1 MADLYA
7 NYAELSAAKVEG
19 QDYQI
24 RYEDNGSD
32 ILILS
37 PHAGSI
43 ESGSTELIQAITDDM
58 TEWNWYL
65 FEGMQSSNN
74 SELHIT
80 STNFDEPRAL
90 NMLSKA
96 SRSVSIHGKS
106 GDIADT
112 AIGGIDAPLRNTI
125 WKKLEE
131 KGFVVTRA
139 SGGIAGLEP
148 ENVVNRNLKG
158 MGVQLELSTAQRKA
172 FFTNDD
178 FSRSNRTDP
187 ANWTQALY
195 DYKQA
200 IVDSILEV
208 YGRQFDVSTTFLM
221 NFEGDLEY
229 GKGYQ
234 NEMATKLQSKVD
246 QTIFDPVKGTV
257 EQHTSEINQMADI
270 LETKVEQSVFDTVE
284 ERVTNN
290 ETTLTQQADLI
301 KSKVDQTAFDDLG
314 DVVNQNTSTIQQ
326 QADLIQTKVT
336 EEEVKE
342 IGRRQER
349 LKVRY
354 VRDTLNGSSKSSSNL
369 WGEIKVM
376 RQGVNLANG
385 ILPTSSTAP
394 TGTYG
399 LEVITDEATDKS
411 CSINGTDVWVQ
422 IDLGQVYEDIEYL
435 HIWHYDYDAGRA
447 FNHKS
452 QVSEDGVNWYTLF
465 DSSKDGAV
473 NEVSGGFKIIIN
485 NAVTLGEMQYNID
498 KHGSSITQ
506 LSDEIQTKVE
516 ESAFN
521 ALTGTVDEHTST
533 LTQHASD
540 IEARVQK
547 GDVVQQVNLDTSGL
561 TIDVS
566 KLDIK
571 GVTTFIASGY
581 PNMIPPKLDSFEQ
594 FPTGTLE
601 NWKEVGY
608 TGSLDI
614 CDITTDYSLDG
625 GKSLRIRSTVD
636 NDGWVYLSSGSSNFN
651 IDVIEGKTYMFSFYA
666 YNFNN
671 TLAGVK
677 GAIKDSLGNF
687 YHSDEVEINKNN
699 GWVRFERKVTIPAGV
714 TSVNTVLY
722 NQKSSIS
729 VVFDCI
735 QFEEVEPDV
744 LRASSWK
751 PVSATIINGANI
763 ETGTMSWEAG
773 YGGNLTLGGQ
783 GNVNGRLVVLND
795 NDEVVADL
803 DAGKGGFSDLYVA
816 NLEAPN
822 VVSYSSDDMNIYVSD
837 RLLDY
842 TGAVEPNDSN
852 TGEGWTSPLR
862 TIAEA
867 LRRIPKYYDGKATIY
882 IAYQSTFYEDIRIKS
897 ITGAGSVTIE
907 GQKSKIQG
915 GIGVY
920 ACSAQIF
927 VKELTVNGRSG
938 SYSVVGVYQTPY
950 CVLDNLYVYGNTS
963 DRGIDILQGSYAQV
977 QSCQV
982 YDVAYG
988 ILARYGATVFLVNGK
1003 GLATTNGIQ
1012 AQGGYITGYGSAP
1025 SGNSAMS
1032 SESRGGKI
1040 FGGFTADSGSA
1051 TPPAPPETTTV
1062 WNSTSGDSW
1071 RDNFGGQW
1079 YGQNEVVQGYW
1090 GGYGVYK
1097 GLWMFG
1103 TAPSSAVT
1111 GKTIKS
1117 MRLYVKRN
1125 NSGGNSGDVTCYF
1138 RPHGYTSK
1146 PSGSPSYLNASTTA
1160 SFKWGVGKWIT
1171 LPSSFHSLFESGSA
1185 KGIGI
1190 YINSTSSNYY
1200 AKFGMSA
1207 KLEITYA

>member
-1 MADLYA
+1 MADLFA
-7 NYAELSAAKVEG
+7 NYAELAAAKVEG
-19 QDYQI
+19 QDYQVS
-24 RYEDNGSD
+24 YKDNGSD
-32 ILILS
+32 MLLFS
-37 PHAGSI
+37 PHAGAI
-43 ESGSTELIQAITDDM
+43 EIGSSELITAISKERP
-58 TEWNWYL
+58 EWNWYL
-65 FEGMQSSNN
+65 FEGLQSSNN

-90 NMLSKA
+90 NMMSKA
-96 SRSVSIHGKS
+96 SRSVTIHGKA
-106 GDIADT
+106 GDLPDT
-112 AIGGIDAPLRNTI
+112 AIGGLDAPLRNTL

-131 KGFVVTRA
+131 RGFSVVRA

-148 ENVVNRNLKG
+148 DNIVNRNLRG
-158 MGVQLELSTAQRKA
+158 HGVQLELSTAQRKA
-172 FFTNDD
+172 FFKDNDW
-178 FSRSNRTDP
+178 SKSKRSDP
-187 ANWTQALY
+187 ANWTQTLH

-200 IVDSILEV
+200 VIDAVEEV

-221 NFEGDLEY
+221 NFEGDLQY

-246 QTIFDPVKGTV
+246 QNVFDPVKGTV

-270 LETKVEQSVFDTVE
+270 IETKVDQSVFDTVE
-284 ERVTNN
+284 EKVT
-290 ETTLTQQADLI
+290 EHSSTLTQQAELI
-301 KSKVDQTAFDDLG
+301 KSKVDQKAFDDLG
-314 DVVNQNTSTIQQ
+314 NIVNQNSSSIQQ
-326 QADLIQTKVT
+326 QADLIQSKVT

-354 VRDTLNGSSKSSSNL
+354 VRDVLNGSNKSSSNL

-376 RQGVNLANG
+376 RQGVNLAKG
-385 ILPTSSTAP
+385 ILPTSSAAP

-399 LEVITDEATDKS
+399 LEVITDELTNYS

-422 IDLGQVYEDIEYL
+422 VDLGQTYEDIEYL

-452 QVSEDGVNWYTLF
+452 QVSEDGENWYTLF

-473 NEVSGGFKIIIN
+473 NEVGGGFKIIIN
-485 NAVTLGEMQYNID
+485 NAVTLGEMQTTID

-506 LSDEIQTKVE
+506 LSDEISSKVE
-516 ESAFN
+516 SKAFN
-521 ALTGTVDEHTST
+521 ELTGTVEEHSST
-533 LTQHASD
+533 LTQHANE
-540 IEARVQK
+540 IEAKVEK

-581 PNMIPPKLDSFEQ
+581 PNMIPPKFDSFEQ

-601 NWKEVGY
+601 NWKDVGY
-608 TGSLDI
+608 TTSLNI
-614 CDITTDYSLDG
+614 CDVTTDYSLDG
-625 GKSLRIRSTVD
+625 GKALRVRSSVD
-636 NDGWVYLSSGSSNFN
+636 NDGWVYLSNGSSNFN
-651 IDVIEGKTYMFSFYA
+651 IKVIEGKTYMFSFYA

-677 GAIKDSLGNF
+677 GAVKDSAGNF
-687 YHSDEVEINKNN
+687 YHTDQVEINKNN

-722 NQKSSIS
+722 NQKGGIS
-729 VVFDCI
+729 VVFDCV

-773 YGGNLTLGGQ
+773 YGGNLTLGGK

-795 NDEVVADL
+795 NDEVIADL

-816 NLEAPN
+816 NLDAPN
-822 VVSYSSDDMNIYVSD
+822 VVSYSREEINLYVSD
-837 RLLDY
+837 RKLEY
-842 TGAVEPNDSN
+842 TGSIDPSDDNEG
-852 TGEGWTSPLR
+852 TGWTRPLAS
-862 TIAEA
+862 IAEA
-867 LRRIPKYYDGKATIY
+867 IRRIPKYYDGTCTVNV
-882 IAYQSTFYEDIRIKS
+882 AYNSTFYEDIQIKGFMGNGK
-897 ITGAGSVTIE
+897 ITLSGSGIKIE
-907 GQKSKIQG
+907 GGMS
-915 GIGVY
+915 IGSNL
-920 ACSAQIF
+920 ASIF
-927 VKELTVNGRSG
+927 VKGFTFNGKSG
-938 SYSVVGVYQTPY
+938 SYSIIGVYQTAY
-950 CVLDNLYVYGNTS
+950 CVLQNLYVYGNSS

-977 QSCQV
+977 DNCEI
-982 YDVAYG
+982 YDVKQG
-988 ILARYGATVFLVNGK
+988 ILGRYGGTAYVYNCKGYATS
-1003 GLATTNGIQ
+1003 AGIY
-1012 AQGGYITGYGSAP
+1012 AHGGYITGGGTAP
-1025 SGNSAMS
+1025 NGGVLSG
-1032 SESRGGKI
+1032 EGYGGKV
-1040 FGGFTADSGSA
+1040 FGSFTANNGSYS
-1051 TPPAPPETTTV
+1051 PPAPPQTTKSFTA
-1062 WNSTSGDSW
+1062 TSRDSW

-1079 YGQNEVVQGYW
+1079 YGQNEAVQGYW

-1097 GLWMFG
+1097 GLWFFG
-1103 TAPSSAVT
+1103 SSPSDTVT

-1125 NSGGNSGDVTCYF
+1125 SSGGNSGAVTCYF
-1138 RPHGYTSK
+1138 RPHAYTSK
-1146 PSGSPSYLNASTTA
+1146 PSGSPSYLNASVTTTLR
-1160 SFKWGVGKWIT
+1160 WGEGKWIT
-1171 LPSSFHSLFESGSA
+1171 LPSSFHTLFQNGSA
-1185 KGIGI
+1185 KGVGI
-1190 YINSTSSNYY
+1190 YINSTSQNYY
-1200 AKFGMSA
+1200 AKFGMNA
-1207 KLEITYA
+1207 TLEITYG

>member
-7 NYAELSAAKVEG
+7 NYAELSAVKVEG
-19 QDYQI
+19 QDYQV
-24 RYEDNGSD
+24 RFEDNGSD

-58 TEWNWYL
+58 DKWNWYL

-148 ENVVNRNLKG
+148 ENVVNRNLRG

-200 IVDSILEV
+200 IVDAILEV
-208 YGRQFDVSTTFLM
+208 YGRRFDVSTTFLM
-221 NFEGDLEY
+221 NFEGDLNF

-234 NEMATKLQSKVD
+234 NETAVKLESKVD
-246 QTIFDPVKGTV
+246 QTVFDPIKGTV
-257 EQHTSEINQMADI
+257 EDHTSQITQMNDVIA
-270 LETKVEQSVFDTVE
+270 TKVDQSVFDTVNE
-284 ERVTNN
+284 QVTNN
-290 ETTLTQQADLI
+290 TSTLQQQADLIATKVDQTVFDDLGDEVSNNTSTLTQQADLI
-301 KSKVDQTAFDDLG
+301 A
-314 DVVNQNTSTIQQ
+314 
-326 QADLIQTKVT
+326 TKVT
-336 EEEVKE
+336 EDQVKE

-376 RQGVNLANG
+376 RQGVNLAKG

-394 TGTYG
+394 TGSYG
-399 LEVITDEATDKS
+399 LEVITDELTDKS
-411 CSINGTDVWVQ
+411 CSIDGTDVWVQ
-422 IDLGQVYEDIEYL
+422 IDLGQVYEDIEYF
-435 HIWHYDYDAGRA
+435 HVWHYDYDNGRA

-465 DSSKDGAV
+465 DSDKDGAV
-473 NEVSGGFKIIIN
+473 TEVSGGFKIIIN
-485 NAVTLGEMQYNID
+485 NAVTLGEMQTVQES
-498 KHGSSITQ
+498 HTSSITQ
-506 LSDEIQTKVE
+506 LSDEISTKVE
-516 ESAFN
+516 ESVFN
-521 ALTGTVDEHTST
+521 DLSGTVEDHSST
-533 LTQHASD
+533 LTQHATD
-540 IEARVQK
+540 ISARVVK
-547 GDVVQQVNLDTSGL
+547 GEVVQEVNLDQSGL
-561 TIDVS
+561 KINVN
-566 KLDIK
+566 KLDVTGI
-571 GVTTFIASGY
+571 TTFIASGY
-581 PNMIPPKLDSFEQ
+581 PNMIPPKFDSWEQ
-594 FPTGTLE
+594 YPNGTLP
-601 NWKEVGY
+601 NWVDVGY
-608 TGSLDI
+608 TGSIDI
-614 CDITTDYSLDG
+614 CDVTTDYSLDG

-636 NDGWVYLSSGSSNFN
+636 NDGWVYLSSGSTNYN

-677 GAIKDSLGNF
+677 GAVKDSAGNF
-687 YHSDEVEINKNN
+687 YHTDEVEINKNN
-699 GWVRFERKVTIPAGV
+699 GWVRFFRKVTIPAGV

-722 NQKSSIS
+722 NNKGSIS
-729 VVFDCI
+729 VVYDCV

-744 LRASSWK
+744 LRPSSWK

-763 ETGTMSWEAG
+763 ETGTMSWDAG
-773 YGGNLTLGGQ
+773 YGGELTLGGS
-783 GNVNGRLVVLND
+783 GNVNGKMVVLNE
-795 NDEVVADL
+795 NGEVIADL

-816 NLEAPN
+816 NLDAPN
-822 VVSYSSDDMNIYVSD
+822 VVSYSSDSINLYVSD

-842 TGAVEPNDSN
+842 TGAVDPSDSN
-852 TGEGWTSPLR
+852 DGDGWTSPLR
-862 TIAEA
+862 TITEA
-867 LRRIPKYYDGKATIY
+867 LRRIPKYYDGDCVIN
-882 IAYQSTFYEDIRIKS
+882 IAYQSVLYEDIRMI
-897 ITGAGSVTIE
+897 GFLGNGTIRLKAQ
-907 GQKSKIQG
+907 GSKIQG
-915 GIGVY
+915 NIVIG
-920 ACSAQIF
+920 ANMLNIF
-927 VKELTVNGRSG
+927 LDTMTVNGKAN
-938 SYSVVGVYQTPY
+938 SYSVIGCYQSSYVNFEAVT
-950 CVLDNLYVYGNTS
+950 VYGNGS
-963 DRGIDILQGSYAQV
+963 QRGIDVLQGGYSQINNSAI
-977 QSCQV
+977 
-982 YDVAYG
+982 YDCEDCITG
-988 ILARYGATVFLVNGK
+988 RYGATAFVYNCK
-1003 GLATTNGIQ
+1003 GLGTSNGLY
-1012 AQGGYITGYGSAP
+1012 AHGGYITGGGTAPTGSVMTAE
-1025 SGNSAMS
+1025 GY
-1032 SESRGGKI
+1032 GGKI
-1040 FGGFTADSGSA
+1040 FGSFTADSGSA
-1051 TPPAPPETTTV
+1051 TPPAPPETTKT
-1062 WNSTSGDSW
+1062 WSSTAGDSW

-1097 GLWMFG
+1097 GIWLFG
-1103 TAPSSAVT
+1103 SDPSTTVT

-1125 NSGGNSGDVTCYF
+1125 SSGGNSGEVTCYF
-1138 RPHGYTSK
+1138 RPHTYSSK
-1146 PSGSPSYLNASTTA
+1146 PSGAPSYLGASTTA

-1171 LPSSFHSLFESGSA
+1171 LPSSFYSYFESGSA

-1190 YINSTSSNYY
+1190 WIDSTNQNYY

-1207 KLEITYA
+1207 TLEITYA

>member
-1 MADLYA
+1 MADLFA
-7 NYAELSAAKVEG
+7 NYAELAAAKVEG
-19 QDYQI
+19 QDYQVS
-24 RYEDNGSD
+24 YEDNGSD
-32 ILILS
+32 MLLFS
-37 PHAGSI
+37 PHAGAI
-43 ESGSTELIQAITDDM
+43 EIGSSELIHAISQDRP
-58 TEWNWYL
+58 EWNWYL
-65 FEGMQSSNN
+65 FEGLQSSNN

-90 NMLSKA
+90 NMMSKA
-96 SRSVSIHGKS
+96 SRSVTIHGKA
-106 GDIADT
+106 GDLPDT
-112 AIGGIDAPLRNTI
+112 AIGGLDAPLRNTL

-131 KGFVVTRA
+131 RGFAVVRA

-148 ENVVNRNLKG
+148 DNIVNRNLRG
-158 MGVQLELSTAQRKA
+158 HGVQLELSTAQRKA
-172 FFTNDD
+172 FFKDNDW
-178 FSRSNRTDP
+178 SKAKRSDP
-187 ANWTQALY
+187 ANWTQTLH

-200 IVDSILEV
+200 VIDAVEEV

-246 QTIFDPVKGTV
+246 QTVFDPVKGTV
-257 EQHTSEINQMADI
+257 EQHTSEINQMADVI
-270 LETKVEQSVFDTVE
+270 ESKVGQEVFDTVE
-284 ERVTNN
+284 ERVTQN
-290 ETTLTQQADLI
+290 ESTLTQQAELI

-314 DVVNQNTSTIQQ
+314 DVVSQNSSTIQQ

-354 VRDTLNGSSKSSSNL
+354 VRDTLNGSNKSSSNL

-394 TGTYG
+394 TGSFG

-422 IDLGQVYEDIEYL
+422 IDLGQTYEDIEYL

-473 NEVSGGFKIIIN
+473 NEVGGGFKIIIN
-485 NAVTLGEMQYNID
+485 NAVTLGEMQTTID

-521 ALTGTVDEHTST
+521 SLTGTVEEHTST
-533 LTQHASD
+533 LTQHANE
-540 IEARVQK
+540 IEARVEK

-601 NWKEVGY
+601 NWKDVGY
-608 TGSLDI
+608 TTSLNI

-625 GKSLRIRSTVD
+625 GKALRVRSAVD
-636 NDGWVYLSSGSSNFN
+636 NDGWVYLSNGSSNFN

-677 GAIKDSLGNF
+677 GAVKDSAGNF
-687 YHSDEVEINKNN
+687 YHTDQVEINKNN
-699 GWVRFERKVTIPAGV
+699 GWVRFERKVTIPSGV

-722 NQKSSIS
+722 NQKGGIS
-729 VVFDCI
+729 VVFDCV

-773 YGGNLTLGGQ
+773 YGGNLTLGGK
-783 GNVNGRLVVLND
+783 GNANGRFVVLND
-795 NDEVVADL
+795 NDEVIADL

-822 VVSYSSDDMNIYVSD
+822 VVSYSSEDMNIYVSD

-842 TGAVEPNDSN
+842 TGAVDPNDSN
-852 TGEGWTSPLR
+852 DGTGWTRPLR

-867 LRRIPKYYDGKATIY
+867 LRRIPKYYDGKATIH

-907 GQKSKIQG
+907 GQGSKIQG

-927 VKELTVNGRSG
+927 VKQLTVNGRSG
-938 SYSVVGVYQTPY
+938 SYSIVGVYQTPY
-950 CVLDNLYVYGNTS
+950 CVLQNLYVYGNSS

-977 QSCQV
+977 TDCEI
-982 YDVAYG
+982 YDVKQA
-988 ILARYGATVFLVNGK
+988 ILGRYGGTAYVYNCK
-1003 GLATTNGIQ
+1003 GYGSSAGLYAH
-1012 AQGGYITGYGSAP
+1012 GGYITGGGTAP
-1025 SGNSAMS
+1025 NGGVLSG
-1032 SESRGGKI
+1032 EGYGGKV
-1040 FGGFTADSGSA
+1040 FGSFTANSGAA

-1062 WNSTSGDSW
+1062 WDSTSGDSW

-1125 NSGGNSGDVTCYF
+1125 SSGGNSGDVKCYF
-1138 RPHGYTSK
+1138 RPHAYTSK

-1160 SFKWGVGKWIT
+1160 SFRWGVGKWIT

-1190 YINSTSSNYY
+1190 YIDSTSSNYY
-1200 AKFGMSA
+1200 AKFGMTA

>member
-1 MADLYA
+1 MADLFA
-7 NYAELSAAKVEG
+7 NYAELAAAKVEG
-19 QDYQI
+19 QDYQVS
-24 RYEDNGSD
+24 YEDNGSD
-32 ILILS
+32 MLLFS
-37 PHAGSI
+37 PHAGGI
-43 ESGSTELIQAITDDM
+43 EIGSSELIHAISQDRP
-58 TEWNWYL
+58 EWNWYL
-65 FEGMQSSNN
+65 FEGLQSSNN

-90 NMLSKA
+90 NMMSKA
-96 SRSVSIHGKS
+96 SRSVTIHGKA
-106 GDIADT
+106 GDLPDT
-112 AIGGIDAPLRNTI
+112 AIGGLDAPLRNTL

-131 KGFVVTRA
+131 RGFTVVRA

-148 ENVVNRNLKG
+148 DNIVNRNLRG
-158 MGVQLELSTAQRKA
+158 HGVQLELSTAQRKA
-172 FFTNDD
+172 FFKDNDW
-178 FSRSNRTDP
+178 SKAKRTDP
-187 ANWTQALY
+187 ANWTQTLH

-200 IVDSILEV
+200 IIDAVEEV

-221 NFEGDLEY
+221 NFEGNLEY

-234 NEMATKLQSKVD
+234 NEMATRLQSKVD
-246 QTIFDPVKGTV
+246 QTVFDPVKGTV
-257 EQHTSEINQMADI
+257 EQHTSEINQMADV
-270 LETKVEQSVFDTVE
+270 LETKVGQEVFDTVE
-284 ERVTNN
+284 ERVTQN
-290 ETTLTQQADLI
+290 ESTLTQQAELI

-314 DVVNQNTSTIQQ
+314 DVVSQNSSTIQQ

-354 VRDTLNGSSKSSSNL
+354 IRDTLNGSNKSSSNL

-376 RQGVNLANG
+376 RQGANLANG

-394 TGTYG
+394 TGSFG

-422 IDLGQVYEDIEYL
+422 IDLGQTYEDIEYL

-485 NAVTLGEMQYNID
+485 NAVTLGEMQTTID

-521 ALTGTVDEHTST
+521 SLTGTVEEHTST
-533 LTQHASD
+533 LTQHANE
-540 IEARVQK
+540 IEARVEK

-601 NWKEVGY
+601 NWKDVGY
-608 TGSLDI
+608 TTSLNI

-625 GKSLRIRSTVD
+625 GKALRVRSAVD
-636 NDGWVYLSSGSSNFN
+636 NDGWVYLSNGSSNFN

-677 GAIKDSLGNF
+677 GAVKDSAGNF
-687 YHSDEVEINKNN
+687 YHTDQVEINKNN
-699 GWVRFERKVTIPAGV
+699 GWVRFERKVTIPSGV

-722 NQKSSIS
+722 NQKGGIS

-773 YGGNLTLGGQ
+773 YGGNLTLGGK
-783 GNVNGRLVVLND
+783 GNANGRFVVLND
-795 NDEVVADL
+795 NDEVIADL

-822 VVSYSSDDMNIYVSD
+822 VVSYSSDDMDIYVSD
-837 RLLDY
+837 RWLDY
-842 TGAVEPNDSN
+842 TGAIDPNDNN
-852 TGEGWTSPLR
+852 TGDGWARPLR

-867 LRRIPKYYDGKATIY
+867 LRRIPKYYDGKATIH

-907 GQKSKIQG
+907 GQGSKIQG

-927 VKELTVNGRSG
+927 VKQLTVNGRSG
-938 SYSVVGVYQTPY
+938 SYSIVGVYQTPY
-950 CVLDNLYVYGNTS
+950 CVLQNLYVYGNSS

-977 QSCQV
+977 TDCEI
-982 YDVAYG
+982 YDVKQA
-988 ILARYGATVFLVNGK
+988 ILGRYGGTAYVYNCK
-1003 GLATTNGIQ
+1003 GYGSSAGLYAH
-1012 AQGGYITGYGSAP
+1012 GGYITGGGTAP
-1025 SGNSAMS
+1025 NGGVLSG
-1032 SESRGGKI
+1032 EGYGGKV
-1040 FGGFTADSGSA
+1040 FGSFTANSGAA

-1125 NSGGNSGDVTCYF
+1125 SSGGNSGDVKCYF
-1138 RPHGYTSK
+1138 RPHAYTSK

-1160 SFKWGVGKWIT
+1160 SFRWGVGKWIT

-1190 YINSTSSNYY
+1190 YIDSTSSNYY
-1200 AKFGMSA
+1200 AKFGMTA